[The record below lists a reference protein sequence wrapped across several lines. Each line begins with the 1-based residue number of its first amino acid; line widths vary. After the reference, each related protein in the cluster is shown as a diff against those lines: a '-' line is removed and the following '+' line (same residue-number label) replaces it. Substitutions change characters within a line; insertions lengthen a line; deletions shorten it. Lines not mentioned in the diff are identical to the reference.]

1 MIILPKERS
10 KAKEFDDVNKLV
22 ITGHQGS
29 GKSSLC
35 AKLPN
40 SLILDFEN
48 GVKDHYEG
56 VSINLKKEA
65 ALQNTTIAALLLE
78 TLAEIKKANAENKKP
93 IYDFIIY
100 DGLTALE
107 KITHAKATY
116 MFKTSVVG
124 KGMMNKGAVINDV
137 VTDVPESGWLWLHR
151 AWEELYGETVGLSG
165 ICDIYIGHAKQGSL
179 VKQGQKLEANDL
191 ALSGK
196 LKLSLLR
203 DVDGSGML
211 YRDGNKTILSFKT
224 NEKDLT
230 TKSRARHLNEQ
241 DFTIAEMIDG
251 KLVTYWEKVFP
262 SLNK

>member
-1 MIILPKERS
+1 

-22 ITGHQGS
+22 IAGHQGT

-35 AKLPN
+35 CVLPN
-40 SLILDFEN
+40 SLIIDFEN

-56 VSINLKKEA
+56 TTINLKKEA
-65 ALQNTTIAALLLE
+65 AIQNTTIGSLFLE
-78 TLAEIKKANAENKKP
+78 TVAAIKKANEEAGKP

-124 KGMMNKGAVINDV
+124 KGMIAKGAVINDV
-137 VTDVPESGWLWLHR
+137 VTDVPESGWLWLFR
-151 AWEELYGETVGLSG
+151 AWEELYNETVGLAG

-179 VKQGQKLEANDL
+179 VKQGHKLEANDL

-230 TKSRARHLNEQ
+230 TKSRARHLNER
-241 DFTIAEMIDG
+241 DIVVAEMIDG
-251 KLVTYWEKVFP
+251 KLITYWEEIFP
-262 SLNK
+262 SLKK